1 MALYFPPLFVKLT
14 VKGCSSPVLHY
25 FKSLAKITKKNNGFA
40 QKKKKLCVVYIQRGV
55 MDSTSDEPNE
65 T

>member
-40 QKKKKLCVVYIQRGV
+40 QKKKKKKV
-55 MDSTSDEPNE
+55 MCGLHSARCHGLDL
-65 T
+65 